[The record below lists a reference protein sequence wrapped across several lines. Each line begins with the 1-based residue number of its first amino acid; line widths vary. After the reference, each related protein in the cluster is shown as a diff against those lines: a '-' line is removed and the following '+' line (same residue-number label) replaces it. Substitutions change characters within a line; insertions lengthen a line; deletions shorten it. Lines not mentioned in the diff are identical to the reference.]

1 MCLDGLQRRFV
12 DATYAKIGG
21 MEQDLSDFRP
31 TRVWKRL
38 SPERRLAVAEPFWS
52 DEQSTEQQAE
62 AIAAIARHMKFRT
75 KSVLTLPVVKRVK
88 YLSTLPTISD
98 SIVARAMVAYHLER
112 QRPMMSAFLDAL
124 GISHEDGLIAEETLP
139 KPASAKLHE
148 AAKDLVSKFP
158 VEDVS
163 LYFAT
168 LVAQDPET
176 WGELA
181 EHCQSLV
188 GSR

>member
-1 MCLDGLQRRFV
+1 
-12 DATYAKIGG
+12 
-21 MEQDLSDFRP
+21 MEQDFSDFRP

-38 SPERRLAVAEPFWS
+38 SPERRLAVAEPFWG

-62 AIAAIARHMKFRT
+62 AIAAIALHMKFRT
-75 KSVLTLPVVKRVK
+75 KSVLGLPREKRIK

-112 QRPMMSAFLDAL
+112 QRPMMAAFLDSL
-124 GISHEDGLIAEETLP
+124 GIAHENGLIADDTLA
-139 KPASAKLHE
+139 KPDEAKLH
-148 AAKDLVSKFP
+148 AAAAELASRFP
-158 VEDVS
+158 DADVS

-176 WGELA
+176 WGGLA